1 MNILSMDISLILKSM
16 ERVEIPIIV
25 MFMLRDQFPMS
36 LKLIIMTG

>member
-25 MFMLRDQFPMS
+25 MFMLRDQFSMS
-36 LKLIIMTG
+36 LKLIIMTS